1 MYSLY
6 KIYGQITDI
15 IDIQYYKKKHAAFS
29 WEFYGRLPLKM
40 VSKQEHLHDFL
51 STFCLPGNI
60 MGCKTPVKTKQLKQL
75 WNIYYY
81 IHVILSLLSLQWHPL
96 LSKTELTGIIEKYH
110 MALDQKETCS
120 L

>member
-1 MYSLY
+1 M
-6 KIYGQITDI
+6 K

-60 MGCKTPVKTKQLKQL
+60 MGCKTPVKTKTIKAALK
-75 WNIYYY
+75 Y
-81 IHVILSLLSLQWHPL
+81 ILLYPWLNVKRQCL
-96 LSKTELTGIIEKYH
+96 
-110 MALDQKETCS
+110 
-120 L
+120 